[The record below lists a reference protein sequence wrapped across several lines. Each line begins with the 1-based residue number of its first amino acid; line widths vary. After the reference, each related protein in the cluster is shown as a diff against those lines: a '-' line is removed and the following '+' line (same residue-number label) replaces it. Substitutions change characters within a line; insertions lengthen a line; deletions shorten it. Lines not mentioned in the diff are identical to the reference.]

1 MPLSVSKTSKLNY
14 QEACE
19 FFDYKENQ
27 KQFRAKVETF
37 QTSLEKFCKETDQE
51 KNVSSYRGET
61 EGAVTH
67 DFADG
72 QYIRTIVMPKGLTGI
87 SEIHAKNHPFFI
99 MTGEVSVFSEK
110 GIARLKAPYHGI
122 TQAGTQRVLY
132 IHEDCTWITVH
143 KTDCL
148 TPKEVKSEVLLES
161 FDDFSL
167 EGFNVKEIE
176 AVIKKFEEEN

>member
-1 MPLSVSKTSKLNY
+1 MALSVLKTSKLNY

-67 DFADG
+67 NFADG
-72 QYIRTIVMPKGLTGI
+72 QYIRTIVMPKGLVVTTK
-87 SEIHAKNHPFFI
+87 IHNQNHPFFI
-99 MTGEVSVFSEK
+99 MTGEVSIFSEQ
-110 GIARLKAPYHGI
+110 GVQQIKAPYHGI
-122 TQAGTQRVLY
+122 TKRGTKRVLY
-132 IHEDCTWITVH
+132 VHEECVFITVH
-143 KTDCL
+143 CTDKL
-148 TPKEVKSEVLLES
+148 DLKEVEEECIAKNFSEVNKVPI
-161 FDDFSL
+161 D
-167 EGFNVKEIE
+167 
-176 AVIKKFEEEN
+176 IKQIDKLIQQVEKR

>member
-1 MPLSVSKTSKLNY
+1 
-14 QEACE
+14 
-19 FFDYKENQ
+19 
-27 KQFRAKVETF
+27 
-37 QTSLEKFCKETDQE
+37 
-51 KNVSSYRGET
+51 
-61 EGAVTH
+61 
-67 DFADG
+67 
-72 QYIRTIVMPKGLTGI
+72 MPKGLTGV

-99 MTGEVSVFSEK
+99 MTGE
-110 GIARLKAPYHGI
+110 
-122 TQAGTQRVLY
+122 AGTQRVLY

-176 AVIKKFEEEN
+176 TVIKKFEEEN

>member
-1 MPLSVSKTSKLNY
+1 MALSVLKTSKLNY

-19 FFDYKENQ
+19 FFDYKENEIKFQQ
-27 KQFRAKVETF
+27 KITEFEQALTQSV
-37 QTSLEKFCKETDQE
+37 KEDNEEEFNRSIT
-51 KNVSSYRGET
+51 GEI

-67 DFADG
+67 NFADG
-72 QYIRTIVMPKGLTGI
+72 QYIRTIVMPKGLTGV

-143 KTDCL
+143 RTDCL

-176 AVIKKFEEEN
+176 TVIKKFEEEN